1 MPTSFLRALVLDIA
15 MLAAIS
21 LSAHAGDEV
30 TWRNLPRDITL
41 DIDRDGKP
49 DRALLI
55 DTEGG
60 SADLYIYLGA
70 GDGLLDPSRKPDV
83 LKKSLTA
90 SLVHTFE
97 ANKKGSLVIMYGCG
111 GCANTTATTLTI
123 VHRDGAFR
131 VGGYSY
137 GWDTRDFGTGTC
149 DINFL
154 TGKGTLSKDGGR
166 TRPIRAALKP
176 VTLADWS
183 EETHVRGCGF

>member
-1 MPTSFLRALVLDIA
+1 MAKAFLLTVLLCAAVLATTSPR
-15 MLAAIS
+15 
-21 LSAHAGDEV
+21 AHAGDEV

-41 DIDRDGKP
+41 DIDRDGNP

-55 DTEGG
+55 DAEGG
-60 SADLYIYLGA
+60 TADLYIYLGA
-70 GDGLLDPSRKPDV
+70 GDGLLDPSRKPDI

-97 ANKKGSLVIMYGCG
+97 ANTKGSLVIMYGCG

-131 VGGYSY
+131 VGGYNY

-154 TGKGTLSKDGGR
+154 TGKGTLSKDGGK
-166 TRPIRAALKP
+166 TKPIRGAFKP
-176 VTLADWS
+176 VALADWS
-183 EETHVRGCGF
+183 EEKHVKGCGF